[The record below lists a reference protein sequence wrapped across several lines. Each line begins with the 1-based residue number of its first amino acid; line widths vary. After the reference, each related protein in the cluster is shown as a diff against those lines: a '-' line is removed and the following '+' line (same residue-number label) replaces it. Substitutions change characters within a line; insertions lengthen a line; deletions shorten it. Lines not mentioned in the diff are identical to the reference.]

1 METNIQ
7 NEIELKENSRNLSD
21 IYIGKLFSWNYCE
34 YIKKKKKKNSR
45 HSNKLKNY
53 YLKLNF

>member
-21 IYIGKLFSWNYCE
+21 IYRKIVWLE
-34 YIKKKKKKNSR
+34 LLQIHKKKTISR
-45 HSNKLKNY
+45 HSNRLKNY